1 MSEEYAPSVLIA
13 DRTGKVLTRYVP
25 ISLLSK
31 YERVDL
37 GYQVRGLLP
46 PIVTRMR
53 LVVGVKHAVLW
64 VKLRV
69 INSPILLF
77 FFGSD

>member
-25 ISLLSK
+25 TSLLSK

-46 PIVTRMR
+46 PIITRMR
-53 LVVGVKHAVLW
+53 LVVGVKHTVLW
-64 VKLRV
+64 VTPRV
-69 INSPILLF
+69 INSPNFTF
-77 FFGSD
+77 FF